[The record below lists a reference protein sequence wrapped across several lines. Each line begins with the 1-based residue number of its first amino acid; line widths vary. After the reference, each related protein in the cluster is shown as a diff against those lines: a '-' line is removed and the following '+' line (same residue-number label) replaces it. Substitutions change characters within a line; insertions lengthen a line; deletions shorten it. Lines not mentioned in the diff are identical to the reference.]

1 MRKLISIIIATYN
14 AGSTLESCLKS
25 IIAQKND
32 LIELLIID
40 GKSSD
45 NTLKIVNAYRNQID
59 IFISEKDKGIYDAWN
74 KGIVLA
80 NGQWIMFIGADDILY
95 SDVLEGY
102 IDFIRLNGD
111 RVNRM
116 DLITAKSEYVDLII
130 ELIKIIG
137 EPYVWNRYR
146 RNMMI
151 AHGTTLHNRALFDE
165 IGLYDINYKIC
176 ADYELLMRK
185 GEGIQ
190 GLFLDKIIMK
200 FKIGGASFSYNC
212 LLETYKIRDKYK
224 TVSPFLNC
232 MLFLRRLLSL
242 WVKKIMFTTK
252 EI

>member
-102 IDFIRLNGD
+102 IDFIRLNCQS
-111 RVNRM
+111 
-116 DLITAKSEYVDLII
+116 I
-130 ELIKIIG
+130 
-137 EPYVWNRYR
+137 
-146 RNMMI
+146 
-151 AHGTTLHNRALFDE
+151 
-165 IGLYDINYKIC
+165 
-176 ADYELLMRK
+176 
-185 GEGIQ
+185 
-190 GLFLDKIIMK
+190 
-200 FKIGGASFSYNC
+200 SFRISQ
-212 LLETYKIRDKYK
+212 
-224 TVSPFLNC
+224 
-232 MLFLRRLLSL
+232 
-242 WVKKIMFTTK
+242 
-252 EI
+252 

>member
-116 DLITAKSEYVDLII
+116 DLITAKSEYVDLKG
-130 ELIKIIG
+130 ELIKIN
-137 EPYVWNRYR
+137 P
-146 RNMMI
+146 
-151 AHGTTLHNRALFDE
+151 
-165 IGLYDINYKIC
+165 
-176 ADYELLMRK
+176 
-185 GEGIQ
+185 
-190 GLFLDKIIMK
+190 
-200 FKIGGASFSYNC
+200 
-212 LLETYKIRDKYK
+212 
-224 TVSPFLNC
+224 
-232 MLFLRRLLSL
+232 
-242 WVKKIMFTTK
+242 
-252 EI
+252 

>member
-116 DLITAKSEYVDLII
+116 DLITAKSEYVDLKG
-130 ELIKIIG
+130 ELIKII
-137 EPYVWNRYR
+137 
-146 RNMMI
+146 I
-151 AHGTTLHNRALFDE
+151 AVR
-165 IGLYDINYKIC
+165 
-176 ADYELLMRK
+176 
-185 GEGIQ
+185 
-190 GLFLDKIIMK
+190 
-200 FKIGGASFSYNC
+200 
-212 LLETYKIRDKYK
+212 
-224 TVSPFLNC
+224 
-232 MLFLRRLLSL
+232 
-242 WVKKIMFTTK
+242 
-252 EI
+252 

>member
-116 DLITAKSEYVDLII
+116 DLITAKSEYVDLKG

-146 RNMMI
+146 RNMI
-151 AHGTTLHNRALFDE
+151 D
-165 IGLYDINYKIC
+165 
-176 ADYELLMRK
+176 RK
-185 GEGIQ
+185 
-190 GLFLDKIIMK
+190 
-200 FKIGGASFSYNC
+200 S
-212 LLETYKIRDKYK
+212 
-224 TVSPFLNC
+224 V
-232 MLFLRRLLSL
+232 
-242 WVKKIMFTTK
+242 V
-252 EI
+252 

>member
-116 DLITAKSEYVDLII
+116 DLITAKSEYVDLKG
-130 ELIKIIG
+130 ELIKI
-137 EPYVWNRYR
+137 N
-146 RNMMI
+146 
-151 AHGTTLHNRALFDE
+151 T
-165 IGLYDINYKIC
+165 
-176 ADYELLMRK
+176 
-185 GEGIQ
+185 
-190 GLFLDKIIMK
+190 
-200 FKIGGASFSYNC
+200 
-212 LLETYKIRDKYK
+212 
-224 TVSPFLNC
+224 
-232 MLFLRRLLSL
+232 
-242 WVKKIMFTTK
+242 
-252 EI
+252 

>member
-1 MRKLISIIIATYN
+1 M
-14 AGSTLESCLKS
+14 ESCLKS

-116 DLITAKSEYVDLII
+116 DLITAKSEYVDLKG

-137 EPYVWNRYR
+137 E
-146 RNMMI
+146 
-151 AHGTTLHNRALFDE
+151 LFE
-165 IGLYDINYKIC
+165 
-176 ADYELLMRK
+176 
-185 GEGIQ
+185 Q
-190 GLFLDKIIMK
+190 
-200 FKIGGASFSYNC
+200 
-212 LLETYKIRDKYK
+212 
-224 TVSPFLNC
+224 
-232 MLFLRRLLSL
+232 
-242 WVKKIMFTTK
+242 
-252 EI
+252 